1 MNVEKFRSEVRR
13 WGLMRTVFSH
23 IMRRVS
29 RYLGIHIY
37 AVRGTEMK
45 AEPEFP
51 LIPSNISLRVV
62 PAAEVPGVTKNPAL
76 TLGDEFVQ
84 AAINRGDLLIGAFD
98 GPELVSYIWRTFTA
112 APHTD
117 KLCVAVNKPYC
128 YAYNSFTLPDY
139 RGQRIAPAVH
149 ILSDVEM
156 FKRGY
161 SDRAGFVDIA
171 NSASLAMGKHMG
183 TTVIGYAGYLE
194 WFGRLLLF
202 RTAAVK
208 SIGFKFF
215 ERD

>member
-1 MNVEKFRSEVRR
+1 MNVEKFRLEVRR
-13 WGLMRTVFSH
+13 WGLTRTIFSH

-29 RYLGIHIY
+29 RYLGIHVY
-37 AVRGTEMK
+37 VVRGTEMK
-45 AEPEFP
+45 AEPKYP
-51 LIPSNISLRVV
+51 LIPSNISLRVI
-62 PAAEVPGVTKNPAL
+62 PADEVPEVTENPAL
-76 TLGDEFVQ
+76 MLGREFVQ
-84 AAINRGDLLIGAFD
+84 GALNRGDLLIGAFD
-98 GPELVSYIWRTFTA
+98 GPRLVSYVWRTFTA

-117 KLCVAVNKPYC
+117 KLMVMVNKPYC

-183 TTVIGYAGYLE
+183 TAAIGYAGYLE
-194 WFGRLLLF
+194 WFGRLIPF
-202 RTAAVK
+202 RTPAIK